1 MLHVAVALVATGSR
15 SPTDPLKV
23 LEDEGLSLLVVR
35 QGTELYRSYDD
46 GVQPLLEL
54 VQWFP
59 GGLDGATVVDR
70 VIGACAARIFDYLRV
85 NQVIGLTGSI
95 SAERILHAAAITF
108 AFRTTVVDI
117 RNRDNTGLC
126 PFEQLSL
133 QCASPR
139 DLIPAIRARL
149 AEFRAPRTR

>member
-1 MLHVAVALVATGSR
+1 MKTGSR
-15 SPTDPLKV
+15 SPNDPLV
-23 LEDEGLSLLVVR
+23 ILENEGLSLLVVR
-35 QGTELYRSYDD
+35 HATELYRSYDA
-46 GVQPLLEL
+46 GVRPLLEL
-54 VQWFP
+54 VEWFP

-70 VIGACAARIFDYLRV
+70 VVGACAARIFDYLRV

-117 RNRDNTGLC
+117 RNRDNTGPC

-133 QCASPR
+133 SNSSPQ
-139 DLIPAIRARL
+139 DLIRSIRLKL
-149 AEFRAPRTR
+149 AEFRTPRTR